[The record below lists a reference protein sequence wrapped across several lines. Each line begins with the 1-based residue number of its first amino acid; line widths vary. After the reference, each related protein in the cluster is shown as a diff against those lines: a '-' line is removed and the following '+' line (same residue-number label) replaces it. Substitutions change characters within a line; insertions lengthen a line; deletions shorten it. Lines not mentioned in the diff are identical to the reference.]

1 MRFQKYIYGARA
13 LLGLSVSRT
22 GIKTLSRQYNPLMRI
37 DTVGFFRYS
46 RFPFTIM
53 WKILLEVR
61 DILFFK

>member
-37 DTVGFFRYS
+37 DTVGFLDTVGFH
-46 RFPFTIM
+46 
-53 WKILLEVR
+53 LQ
-61 DILFFK
+61 